1 MQIEY
6 KNCQIKRICTLAS
19 VAERKHG
26 KRMAELIHLRV
37 DEILAAESVEMMVQY
52 RIGRCHPLKG
62 DRKGQYALDLVYP
75 FRLIFKVK
83 DEKIQIAWIM
93 KIEDYH

>member
-6 KNCQIKRICTLAS
+6 KNRQIERICTLAS

-26 KRMAELIHLRV
+26 KRMAELIHQRV

-52 RIGRCHPLKG
+52 GIGRCHPLKG

-75 FRLIFKVK
+75 FRLIFKIK